1 MWSPDRRALLRAG
14 LTGGAALAL
23 SACGFRPAL
32 KAGTEQRALRNAVS
46 LSVPEGR
53 LGFALR
59 ETLES
64 RLGRPGAAPA
74 YLLTADLVM
83 VDSGLAI
90 TQDSS
95 ITRYVI
101 TGTSRWAL
109 TGPEGFRP
117 IEGVSE
123 GMTAYSAT
131 ASLFA
136 TRQARRDSEAR
147 VAKELGERIWTRLVA
162 ELEARE
168 G

>member
-1 MWSPDRRALLRAG
+1 MSSPDRRMLLLGA
-14 LTGGAALAL
+14 GAALAL

-32 KAGTEQRALRNAVS
+32 KAGTEQRALRGDVA
-46 LSVPEGR
+46 LRVPEGR

-59 ETLES
+59 EALEG
-64 RLGRPGAAPA
+64 RLGRPEGAPA

-83 VDSGLAI
+83 TDSGLAI

-101 TGTSRWAL
+101 TGASRWSL
-109 TGPEGFRP
+109 IGPEGFRP

-123 GMTAYSAT
+123 GMSAYSAT

-136 TRQARRDSEAR
+136 TRQARRDTETR
-147 VAKELGERIWTRLVA
+147 VAKELGERIWTRILA
-162 ELEARE
+162 ELEARA
-168 G
+168 